1 MEGFSIISPLVL
13 LMGLGA
19 ALRCL
24 GFWND
29 GDVSCMS
36 KLIYYIICPAMLF
49 RFAMSTELDWETNLN
64 LAKGIYLAVFLTV
77 AAVFAAGRY
86 LLKTPEDIMPISVG
100 CSFRSNS
107 ILIGM
112 PVVALVFGEAAYP
125 LAAIY
130 FAVTEV
136 GYNFITLFSAELVMA
151 RGASASRLMK
161 NALLSSARNPL
172 LIGSALGLLC
182 SALGLRSMPEQAD
195 KAFQIITNMAA
206 GISMLMIGAG
216 LKPAKRASDFKTL
229 AFDLFIRFGF
239 FPLTMLLAL
248 SAFGVEE
255 TLKHIIVIV
264 SAAPCANI
272 TFVLTKELGL
282 NYQKSAELIAAST
295 LLFVLTMP
303 FWLNVLGLV

>member
-1 MEGFSIISPLVL
+1 MEGFFIISPLAL
-13 LMGLGA
+13 LMALGA
-19 ALRCL
+19 ALRYL
-24 GFWND
+24 NFWND

-49 RFAMSTELDWETNLN
+49 RFGMGMELDWAANLS
-64 LAKGIYLAVFLTV
+64 LAKGIYLAVFVTV
-77 AAVFAAGRY
+77 AAVFFAGRF
-86 LLKTPEDIMPISVG
+86 LLKTPEDILPISVG

-112 PVVALVFGEAAYP
+112 PVVTLVFGEAAYP

-151 RGASASRLMK
+151 RGASASRLIRK
-161 NALLSSARNPL
+161 ALLNSARNPL

-182 SALGLRSMPEQAD
+182 SALGLRTMPESVD
-195 KAFQIITNMAA
+195 RAFQLITAMSG
-206 GISMLMIGAG
+206 GIAMLMIGAG
-216 LKPAKRASDFKTL
+216 LKPAKRVSDYKTL
-229 AFDLFIRFGF
+229 ALDLSVRFIF
-239 FPLTMLLAL
+239 FPLSVLLAL
-248 SAFGVEE
+248 SACGVDE
-255 TLKHIIVIV
+255 TLKHVV
-264 SAAPCANI
+264 VVFSAAPCANI

-295 LLFVLTMP
+295 LLFVLAMP
-303 FWLNVLGLV
+303 FWLNILGLV

>member
-1 MEGFSIISPLVL
+1 MEGFFIISPLAL
-13 LMGLGA
+13 LMALGA
-19 ALRCL
+19 ALRYL
-24 GFWND
+24 NFWND

-49 RFAMSTELDWETNLN
+49 RFGMGMELDWAANLS
-64 LAKGIYLAVFLTV
+64 LAKGIYLAVFVTV
-77 AAVFAAGRY
+77 AAVFFAGRF
-86 LLKTPEDIMPISVG
+86 LLKTPEDILPISVG

-112 PVVALVFGEAAYP
+112 PVVTLVFGEAAYP

-151 RGASASRLMK
+151 RGASASRLIRK
-161 NALLSSARNPL
+161 ALLNSARNPL

-182 SALGLRSMPEQAD
+182 SALGVD
-195 KAFQIITNMAA
+195 
-206 GISMLMIGAG
+206 
-216 LKPAKRASDFKTL
+216 
-229 AFDLFIRFGF
+229 
-239 FPLTMLLAL
+239 
-248 SAFGVEE
+248 E
-255 TLKHIIVIV
+255 TLKHVV
-264 SAAPCANI
+264 VVFSAAPCANI

-295 LLFVLTMP
+295 LLFVLAMP